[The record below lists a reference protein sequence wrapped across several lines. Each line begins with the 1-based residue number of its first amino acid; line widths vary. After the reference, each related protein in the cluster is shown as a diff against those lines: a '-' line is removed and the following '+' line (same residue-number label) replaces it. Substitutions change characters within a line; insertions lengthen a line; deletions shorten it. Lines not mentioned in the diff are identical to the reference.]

1 MKKKVVFIGI
11 GLAAIVGV
19 IIIGIK
25 IVKNKDNDVESKKC
39 AIEGCDRLH
48 EDGSPVCDK
57 HMQFEKLYVTD
68 ESDDYDEEDYEVD
81 DDYYSNDDESDN
93 YIDYSDEDDS
103 YSSSGNSYDNS
114 SSSSGSSS
122 YGYPSNPKDYSDY
135 EDYYY
140 DNEEDFDGIDDA
152 ESYYEEYGDD

>member
-11 GLAAIVGV
+11 GLATIVCA
-19 IIIGIK
+19 IIIGIT
-25 IVKNKDNDVESKKC
+25 IANNKDNDIESKKC
-39 AIEGCDRLH
+39 AIEGCDRAH

-81 DDYYSNDDESDN
+81 DESDN

-114 SSSSGSSS
+114 SSSSGSGS

-152 ESYYEEYGDD
+152 ESYYDEYGDD